1 MSIIIRKNK
10 HTARIMRQEYVRK
23 GIEGNAHGFVRQVPL
38 ATISLSATEVP
49 VHVTELLT
57 SKELEHLERI
67 VIAPARA
74 TAEQR
79 KREEEAIERDP
90 GWRVLTAVQYL
101 EEAAERSLHVP
112 VDRKLL
118 TRLHQT
124 VGRLGPV
131 AATKADPL
139 ATVADAARVAIAAI
153 EAGAYGR
160 NDGPVRKDALPAT
173 KWTELRAVVLDDER
187 SLLAVLQETGWV
199 VKRER
204 TAR

>member
-10 HTARIMRQEYVRK
+10 HTARIMRQVYVRK
-23 GIEGNAHGFVRQVPL
+23 DSEGNPHGFVRQVPL
-38 ATISLSATEVP
+38 ATISLSAIEVP
-49 VHVTELLT
+49 ARIAELLT
-57 SKELEHLERI
+57 SKELEYLERAVI
-67 VIAPARA
+67 VPAQAAVER
-74 TAEQR
+74 R
-79 KREEEAIERDP
+79 MKEEETRERDP
-90 GWRVLTAVQYL
+90 GWRVVSAIRYL

-124 VGRLGPV
+124 VSCLGPV
-131 AATKADPL
+131 AAMKADPL

-173 KWTELRAVVLDDER
+173 KWTELRAVVLTMR
-187 SLLAVLQETGWV
+187 GAC
-199 VKRER
+199 
-204 TAR
+204 